1 MVPLHVCVCLR
12 EKRINNSHQSSTSCL
27 SQQLVCR
34 RAVRIINYTHTHT
47 RTHGHTQA
55 HTLHHYCQQLP
66 SRPCEY
72 PNNIIITSILQQCA
86 PFQSPWPFAP
96 QGTKRN
102 TTSLPGL
109 IPHNR
114 TIGPSTPPC
123 SSHYWADLWPRG
135 TCQREVGASACQ
147 WTVARG
153 VREVLGNEWEVC
165 VNVCLRVE
173 ERACVKIFFGAFVC
187 VSTVDVGLYFC
198 ACVCICTVCQCRR
211 AQTRVFV
218 REIQLI

>member
-12 EKRINNSHQSSTSCL
+12 EKHINNSHQSSTSCL

-47 RTHGHTQA
+47 GTHGHTQA

-102 TTSLPGL
+102 RTSLPGL

-114 TIGPSTPPC
+114 TIGPSTPPAL
-123 SSHYWADLWPRG
+123 HTTELTFDPRG
-135 TCQREVGASACQ
+135 R
-147 WTVARG
+147 
-153 VREVLGNEWEVC
+153 VREKSGRAPVSGRWLG
-165 VNVCLRVE
+165 
-173 ERACVKIFFGAFVC
+173 G
-187 VSTVDVGLYFC
+187 
-198 ACVCICTVCQCRR
+198 
-211 AQTRVFV
+211 
-218 REIQLI
+218 